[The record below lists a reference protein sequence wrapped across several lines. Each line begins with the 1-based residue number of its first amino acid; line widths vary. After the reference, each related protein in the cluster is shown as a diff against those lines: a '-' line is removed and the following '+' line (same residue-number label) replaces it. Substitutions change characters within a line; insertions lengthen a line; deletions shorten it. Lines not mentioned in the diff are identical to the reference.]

1 MAANTK
7 PFGDPIYK
15 IFEDF
20 IKETLLNEQSSLNN
34 IPHFEKPIFT
44 EENLMS
50 IIEAYVKNYADGKG
64 NFYEK
69 LKNQLD
75 AANVSNEA
83 RAVFASLMWLKFLF
97 QGKRIDKQPNSDGEG
112 GRCGEDTIKKIK
124 GCTIDF
130 GVDCYDSNNGCV
142 PYGLRTLDIDT
153 EMTDLVLLYYRL
165 IQKSFDTY
173 DDIKNYII
181 CWCLDIDGNSSDKN
195 KKGIRSEAYSDA
207 TLKLPEQRKCPKT
220 LLPLHNMLL
229 YSCNHEHY
237 DNIAVSGDKA
247 KIAKSF
253 ESILMDS
260 NRKIDLSSADAIGMI
275 DNADKVNK
283 KIYCIY
289 KKLSGGKGNPMDFN
303 RIYHEPY
310 RSMWRNEGTELDA
323 IKFKKALILYGP
335 PGTSKTYKAKEL
347 AKSII
352 CQLNY
357 ADKLDT
363 YLNDLDNDKVKN
375 RIHRLQ
381 LHPNYTYEDFV
392 WGYQI
397 ENEKYDTQGIAFD
410 TGNNLQCV
418 GNKTTPKKGYFLRLL
433 DEIAKDE
440 DNKVTLVK
448 IKEAK
453 AKEQDAKK
461 QKDEA
466 CQGEQLEKLEKE
478 IRDLEKQLKIH
489 VLILDEINRV
499 DLSRLFGELFSAIEN
514 RDEAIDLPVVI
525 EGLETKKVLGQM
537 VSQICIPKNLY
548 IIGTMNEIDFSL
560 ERVDFALRRR
570 FIWKHYGYNP
580 EALYSIIE
588 EKKSKYSNWS
598 KPDDDDLEE
607 YENRCKALNS
617 AIRKDTDLGEQ
628 FEIGHTFFGELV
640 DIWATKSSNTKLNTI
655 QGLLWDISIGPMIE
669 AYLGNCDADTK
680 KKKLDDFKYA
690 FIPELKKENGKKD
703 NTDPASPKAE
713 TE

>member
-15 IFEDF
+15 IFKRF
-20 IKETLLNEQSSLNN
+20 IEQTLLDKTNQSYLEIN
-34 IPHFEKPIFT
+34 PPITEPVFT
-44 EENLMS
+44 KDNLMS
-50 IIEAYVKNYADGKG
+50 IIEAYVKNYVDGKG

-69 LKNQLD
+69 LKKQLD
-75 AANVSNEA
+75 DAKISNEA
-83 RAVFASLMWLKFLF
+83 RAVFANLMWLKFLF
-97 QGKRIDKQPNSDGEG
+97 QGKKIDNQPNNKGEG

-124 GCTIDF
+124 DCTIDF

-142 PYGLRTLDIDT
+142 PYGMRTLDIDT
-153 EMTDLVLLYYRL
+153 EMTDLVLLYYQL
-165 IQKSFDTY
+165 IQEDFKTY

-181 CWCLDIDGNSSDKN
+181 YWCLDIDGNSPDKN
-195 KKGIRSEAYSDA
+195 KKGIRSEAYRA
-207 TLKLPEQRKCPKT
+207 LKLPGQRKCPKT

-229 YSCNHEHY
+229 YSCDHEHY
-237 DNIAVSGDKA
+237 DNIAVSGDK
-247 KIAKSF
+247 KQIAEAF
-253 ESILMDS
+253 ESILKVDDE
-260 NRKIDLSSADAIGMI
+260 KIDLSSADDII
-275 DNADKVNK
+275 DNADEINK

-289 KKLSGGKGNPMDFN
+289 KKLSGREENPMEFN
-303 RIYHEPY
+303 QIYHEPY

-397 ENEKYDTQGIAFD
+397 ENEKYDKKGDVFD
-410 TGNNLQCV
+410 KGKDLRCV
-418 GNKTTPKKGYFLRLL
+418 GNKSTPKKGYFLRLL

-440 DNKVTLVK
+440 DNKDLFET
-448 IKEAK
+448 IK
-453 AKEQDAKK
+453 AKKAEIKTI
-461 QKDEA
+461 ETNS
-466 CQGEQLEKLEKE
+466 EENQLEKLEKE

-525 EGLETKKVLGQM
+525 EGLETKVVLGQK

-588 EKKSKYSNWS
+588 EKKSKYNNWS
-598 KPDDDDLEE
+598 KPDDEDLAK
-607 YENRCKALNS
+607 YVNRCKALND
-617 AIRKDTDLGEQ
+617 AIGKDPDLGEQ

-640 DIWATKSSNTKLNTI
+640 DIWATKSSNTQLNTI
-655 QGLLWDISIGPMIE
+655 QGLLWDVSIGPMVE

-680 KKKLDDFKYA
+680 KDKLKDFKCA

-703 NTDPASPKAE
+703 NKDTANPTAE